1 MMKRARGV
9 LAVAGIALTLVAAR
23 LGAQAVTLPTIRSTK
38 SAERDLLTQ
47 MVKAMQE
54 GASQPSRLR
63 TADDSLWFKCQLG
76 QIALTS
82 FTKRELALARGFGD
96 SVVTATQLVADKLFP
111 GKSVRDTA
119 VERRVKNA
127 GFARSMEKE
136 IPARSSAPMP
146 DGLAEV
152 LDRIP
157 AACPNLPELTQD
169 GVHQIVESYR
179 EFEADN
185 TKRARLDSLER
196 VAGAN
201 VVQREL
207 RERRIR
213 PVRSHDDAVEFW
225 QQPSGSTLNIGAIS
239 GGNEEGATYTELGSR
254 ILHAFRFSFSAVIAS
269 GKDSGSAGA
278 KPGDATKEDSSANGA
293 TISRFLNGGG
303 LLNVGVAYPL
313 VHLGKPNGSADFMGL
328 FAPRFGGTLPVL
340 GASGR
345 DTTLVYDLGTEFMFK
360 SIDQLGGIG
369 LYFQTRLGYAGGS
382 PTFMRLIGDGDN
394 RHTGYQTV
402 TAGFTVD
409 DRFIISMSKT
419 VSGPRSLQQTGW
431 QVGVSLARSASSPA
445 GGSQ

>member
-9 LAVAGIALTLVAAR
+9 LAVAGFAVTLGAR
-23 LGAQAVTLPTIRSTK
+23 VGAQAVTLPTIRTSKTP
-38 SAERDLLTQ
+38 EMELLTQ
-47 MVKAMQE
+47 TVKAMQE
-54 GASQPSRLR
+54 AANQPSRLR

-76 QIALTS
+76 QIALTP
-82 FTKRELALARGFGD
+82 FTKRELTRARGFGD
-96 SVVTATQLVADKLFP
+96 SVVTATQLAADRLFP

-127 GFARSMEKE
+127 GFVRSIKNE
-136 IPARSSAPMP
+136 IPARPSVTMP
-146 DGLAEV
+146 DGLADV

-157 AACPNLPELTQD
+157 VGCPNLPELTQD
-169 GVHQIVESYR
+169 GVHQIVEPYR
-179 EFEADN
+179 EAEADN
-185 TKRARLDSLER
+185 TKRARLDSLEQ
-196 VAGAN
+196 VASAN

-213 PVRSHDDAVEFW
+213 PIRSHDDAVEFW

-239 GGNEEGATYTELGSR
+239 GGNNEGATYTELGSR

-269 GKDSGSAGA
+269 GKDSTSS

-313 VHLGKPNGSADFMGL
+313 AHLGTSTGSADFLGI

-360 SIDQLGGIG
+360 SLDKLGGLG

-382 PTFMRLIGDGDN
+382 PTFMRLIGDGEN

-431 QVGVSLARSASSPA
+431 QVGVSLARGASSPA
-445 GGSQ
+445 GGTQ